1 MRMKYTGKD
10 FSDNQCPY
18 SYFFPWGHW
27 RDTFIQYMAVCG
39 DISQQLNKA
48 NLLIYQ
54 LLPVLN
60 CCNLLNLAHF

>member
-10 FSDNQCPY
+10 FSDNQCLIRIF
-18 SYFFPWGHW
+18 SVGHW